1 LNNLGSKY
9 FPKMSS
15 VPDMN
20 VAHKEVNRVAKKGAP
35 LLFTVNLP
43 GTMSEFYSIFEAVL
57 LSHGMH

>member
-1 LNNLGSKY
+1 
-9 FPKMSS
+9 MSS